1 VKAARTSISIQYPNT
16 DLGLGD
22 GEDTRFT
29 GRSVRAGETGTA
41 MRIIVTG
48 GNSGVGKATAGTLA
62 AAGHSVVLACRTIPK
77 AERAAAQMAGDVEVR
92 HLDLADLRSVRT
104 FADSVDSVD
113 VLVNNAGVMSQ
124 TLPRTADGFE
134 PHMGTNYLGHFALTC
149 LLGNKIKDRVI
160 SVGSASY
167 VFGRIRLG
175 DLNRQARKRSMFP
188 AYADSK
194 LAIMLFVDELAR
206 RGVRAYAADPG
217 GADTDIAR
225 DSTGMWGWWVEL
237 NALPF
242 LGQDPHVAA
251 RTTIQAVTTD
261 LPSGTYIAPRFLKLL
276 GTPKVTEPGK
286 KARDPVMAR
295 QLWELSAELTGCD
308 WTVHPPARTPR
319 QRTMKGR

>member
-1 VKAARTSISIQYPNT
+1 
-16 DLGLGD
+16 
-22 GEDTRFT
+22 
-29 GRSVRAGETGTA
+29 

-48 GNSGVGKATAGTLA
+48 GNSGIGKATAAVLA
-62 AAGHSVVLACRTIPK
+62 AAGHSVVIACRTIPK
-77 AERAAAQMAGDVEVR
+77 AEQAAAEMAGDVEVC
-92 HLDLADLRSVRT
+92 HLDLADLTSVRK
-104 FADSVDSVD
+104 FADSVESVD

-167 VFGRIRLG
+167 MFGRIRLD

-194 LAIMLFVDELAR
+194 LAIMLFVHELAR
-206 RGVRAYAADPG
+206 RGVGAYVADPG
-217 GADTDIAR
+217 STDTDITR
-225 DSTGMWGWWVEL
+225 DSTGMWGWWVGL
-237 NALPF
+237 DLSF
-242 LGQDPHVAA
+242 LAQQPHVAA
-251 RTTIQAVTTD
+251 RSSIQAVTTD

-276 GTPKVTEPGK
+276 GTPKVTKPGK

-295 QLWELSAELTGCD
+295 QLWELSTELTGCD

-319 QRTMKGR
+319 HRSMKGP